1 MKILQSATRITL
13 LAIVFTMCYMAIR
26 QIPVS
31 EQFQSI
37 AQMVVAFFLGTKVN
51 TPIQSNG

>member
-1 MKILQSATRITL
+1 MKIFQSATRIVL
-13 LAIVFTMCYMAIR
+13 LAVVFTMCYMAIQ

-37 AQMVVAFFLGTKVN
+37 VQTVVAFFLGTKVN
-51 TPIQSNG
+51 VTEVNKG